1 MKVSREQAAQNR
13 ERILDEAA
21 RQFRTHGFDG
31 IGLADLM
38 KNVGLTHGG
47 FYGHFAS
54 KEDLMAEACA
64 RAVDNTVAEWNRRL
78 ESGAKDPLAAITAP
92 YLSTAH
98 IDHPEQGCLM
108 AALGP
113 EVARQSPAVRRAVT
127 ERFNAMME
135 TLAKFMPGAA
145 KAAKRK
151 KALTTFS
158 GMVGAMVLA
167 RMVDDPKLAAEILDT
182 MSASLASPKTA

>member
-1 MKVSREQAAQNR
+1 MKVSREQAAKNR
-13 ERILDEAA
+13 ERIVDEAA
-21 RQFRTHGFDG
+21 RQFRSHGFDG

-54 KEDLMAEACA
+54 KDDLMAEACT
-64 RAVDNTVAEWNRRL
+64 RAIDDTLVEWERRAA
-78 ESGAKDPLAAITAP
+78 SAPKDPLAAVIAP

-98 IDHPEQGCLM
+98 IDHPEQGCMM

-113 EVARQSPAVRRAVT
+113 EVARQAPSVRQAVT
-127 ERFNAMME
+127 ARFNAMME
-135 TLAKFMPGAA
+135 ALTKLVPGTA

-167 RMVDDPKLAAEILDT
+167 RMVDDPALAEEILQT
-182 MSASLASPKTA
+182 MSASITAKTS